1 MRKLFYGISL
11 IGILLSF
18 PTLLIG
24 QILDP
29 EIYSY
34 DCIENENEPFVDTTC
49 RGLYESRKGRY
60 HSPHGEIRFLV
71 AFIELSYANPDED
84 PSLYGSDEWRPG
96 ELPSWRDSLLST
108 FSPDGIS
115 NCYLTK
121 YYQNASSNNHIVLGD
136 YLVAPTNGGVF
147 QVNTV
152 NGEVGTSSI
161 VNAINQQMGDTI
173 MTAHGLNSISYFDN
187 WTLSDTVGIEKMNVG
202 DGHWDYVVFVIR
214 NSIEPANSCGSTSFD
229 NLCLLGHDTDAYTKV
244 CTNKEI
250 PTQIIRHEYAH
261 MLLGGNNFHTA
272 GGGWG
277 YGYGDY
283 WIPQTSGWGLLGL
296 YGCSLWCWNAWDR
309 QRLGWID
316 PNSTY
321 EISARNQNGIEV
333 DGDLDATDPNDAGIY
348 VLRDFVTT
356 GDAIRIKLPYINSDK
371 EYQEWLWIENH
382 QGVKNND
389 NEFDQ
394 WQYQDKECVE
404 DFEPGL
410 MMYIQINNDIRIS
423 DNYNYIY
430 SSTYNHANYTRV
442 LTANGLWDR
451 KFMNDSVYANCV
463 NYNDKVRPFVRFY
476 DNPFTGTEDQ
486 SFYANDNN
494 NDNSLSKSD
503 QLKIWVEYDG
513 SNYHSHLYSLGHS
526 SHSFNLQGN
535 SKIGIGTNPSTATL
549 INMVGENSPYSNAK
563 NLRNTYLN
571 GISVEML
578 EQLPNGDIKIRVRF
592 DDVDVENNV
601 RWCSDNIILNP
612 IATDSGYSLNIK
624 EGKTI
629 RLDQGL
635 TPTRMTNP
643 VMFNNQK
650 IFASPTTLTI
660 MPNAKLH
667 LEPLSK
673 IILEN
678 GSKMHLSEGSS
689 CVIESAGNIEVK
701 DGTVLQL
708 DDCSSMYINGTGKL
722 IVRNGAELRISP
734 NAILSFQNGINNIV
748 LEEGVVIPDG
758 YVNPISLVNRTD
770 IVIHGNRTFDGATI
784 KVYKKILVENNAILT
799 LKSSSVH
806 FADENSGIIIKPGGK
821 LVIDGGELTSVCSDK
836 QWQGIEVWGVDSL
849 NQNII
854 NGQCQQAYLVLKNG
868 AIIENAICA
877 VNLCNPADEHGSG
890 GVVQA
895 TDAVFRNN
903 SKSIRATD
911 YSNYNQNP
919 NVETAN
925 VSSFNQCSF
934 TVDEDYIS
942 DETFYS
948 HVELS
953 EVDGIKFYACSFS
966 VDNDVQQ
973 VSSSSSAIT
982 AYNAGFSVESLCDS
996 PVFPCPE
1003 SSKIPSSFDGFNKAV
1018 SVTNSGGVS
1027 RTFSISG
1034 SSFNN
1039 NETGIYAE
1047 NTGYA
1052 TIIMND
1058 FMVGTKGACN
1068 YGIYLNHVTNFCIEE
1083 NTFSRDKYVITLN
1096 KIYGIAVK
1104 NSASFNDIY
1113 LNHFSNLYCGVV
1125 AIGSNKIPSHTNYD
1139 FGLTYTCN
1147 TNYGNTNDIGVLRDG
1162 IYGNID
1168 GEQGSNSVGAGNTF
1182 SASNYHFYHNGIN
1195 HSKVKYYYHGSG
1207 NKIPT
1212 RRYNVTT
1219 ESAISDNDCL
1229 SHYSAIPPGPGGELM
1244 SVITTD
1250 SLGSM
1255 YTLTRVTGNLVRNSL
1270 NEEERDYDEL
1280 REWLGKANDMNS
1292 DRMIVASYIQQGDFD
1307 NASSYAKTLVKKY
1320 ALQGA
1325 ELDEHL
1331 DYMEI
1336 ISLHESLHETQR
1348 SVKQLTDYE
1357 KAMLEDM
1364 AENGVGGSQL
1374 MARSI
1379 LDESR
1384 GTQTIIISS
1393 CPTIPTYGASVR
1405 GESEEITEP
1414 TSDKGLKV
1422 EVSPNPATSSVEISY
1437 VLPEKEKT
1445 ATFVLTNTLGVNVLT
1460 TELEGNNGVATINL
1474 DNIPSGIYFYTVRSG
1489 DDVMTG
1495 KLVVE

>member
-1 MRKLFYGISL
+1 MKKILICILMFICISINAQDYCGTEDCEYSPRSNCERLIPNGWSDSLLFLSNFIPSNDTFPIISIKVNVHIFRRDDGTGNRWLDTEEYRDSLRMMFDYANYISSNNCQYSEDIQNAEFIPDTKYRFILDSVYYYNNTILAYCDDNNPINNYLLENYPERLNNYALHMNLFDCDYSGISTVNGNIQSCL
-11 IGILLSF
+11 
-18 PTLLIG
+18 
-24 QILDP
+24 
-29 EIYSY
+29 
-34 DCIENENEPFVDTTC
+34 FVKCYT
-49 RGLYESRKGRY
+49 GRY
-60 HSPHGEIRFLV
+60 SSLWADAQLFNHEIGHNLGLRHPYSGSDFAEERYIPAPEFLWDL
-71 AFIELSYANPDED
+71 FGTSKQSWCHHPKPDVVCYHDTGWDCDLED
-84 PSLYGSDEWRPG
+84 PSTTCTNNIMGGNKEARHFTALQCGRIHRALRTANIRKHAYGYTSVPKVVYKDEHWDFNYK
-96 ELPSWRDSLLST
+96 S
-108 FSPDGIS
+108 
-115 NCYLTK
+115 
-121 YYQNASSNNHIVLGD
+121 YQDI
-136 YLVAPTNGGVF
+136 
-147 QVNTV
+147 
-152 NGEVGTSSI
+152 I
-161 VNAINQQMGDTI
+161 VNP
-173 MTAHGLNSISYFDN
+173 
-187 WTLSDTVGIEKMNVG
+187 NV
-202 DGHWDYVVFVIR
+202 
-214 NSIEPANSCGSTSFD
+214 
-229 NLCLLGHDTDAYTKV
+229 
-244 CTNKEI
+244 
-250 PTQIIRHEYAH
+250 
-261 MLLGGNNFHTA
+261 
-272 GGGWG
+272 
-277 YGYGDY
+277 
-283 WIPQTSGWGLLGL
+283 
-296 YGCSLWCWNAWDR
+296 
-309 QRLGWID
+309 
-316 PNSTY
+316 
-321 EISARNQNGIEV
+321 
-333 DGDLDATDPNDAGIY
+333 
-348 VLRDFVTT
+348 
-356 GDAIRIKLPYINSDK
+356 
-371 EYQEWLWIENH
+371 
-382 QGVKNND
+382 
-389 NEFDQ
+389 
-394 WQYQDKECVE
+394 
-404 DFEPGL
+404 
-410 MMYIQINNDIRIS
+410 
-423 DNYNYIY
+423 
-430 SSTYNHANYTRV
+430 
-442 LTANGLWDR
+442 
-451 KFMNDSVYANCV
+451 
-463 NYNDKVRPFVRFY
+463 
-476 DNPFTGTEDQ
+476 
-486 SFYANDNN
+486 
-494 NDNSLSKSD
+494 
-503 QLKIWVEYDG
+503 
-513 SNYHSHLYSLGHS
+513 
-526 SHSFNLQGN
+526 
-535 SKIGIGTNPSTATL
+535 
-549 INMVGENSPYSNAK
+549 
-563 NLRNTYLN
+563 
-571 GISVEML
+571 
-578 EQLPNGDIKIRVRF
+578 
-592 DDVDVENNV
+592 
-601 RWCSDNIILNP
+601 
-612 IATDSGYSLNIK
+612 
-624 EGKTI
+624 
-629 RLDQGL
+629 
-635 TPTRMTNP
+635 
-643 VMFNNQK
+643 
-650 IFASPTTLTI
+650 TLTI
-660 MPNAKLH
+660 SCRLEMVSQAK
-667 LEPLSK
+667 
-673 IILEN
+673 
-678 GSKMHLSEGSS
+678 
-689 CVIESAGNIEVK
+689 
-701 DGTVLQL
+701 
-708 DDCSSMYINGTGKL
+708 
-722 IVRNGAELRISP
+722 
-734 NAILSFQNGINNIV
+734 
-748 LEEGVVIPDG
+748 
-758 YVNPISLVNRTD
+758 
-770 IVIHGNRTFDGATI
+770 
-784 KVYKKILVENNAILT
+784 
-799 LKSSSVH
+799 
-806 FADENSGIIIKPGGK
+806 IIIKPGGK
-821 LVIDGGELTSVCSDK
+821 LIVDGGTITKAHHEGK
-836 QWQGIEVWGVDSL
+836 WQGIEVWGVDSL
-849 NQNII
+849 NQDII

-868 AIIENAICA
+868 ATIENAICA
-877 VNLCNPADEHGSG
+877 VNLCNPADEHGNG

-911 YSNYNQNP
+911 YSNYSQNP

-934 TVDEDYIS
+934 TVDEDYIG
-942 DETFYS
+942 DETFHS

-953 EVDGIKFYACSFS
+953 NVDGIKFYACSFS
-966 VDNDVQQ
+966 VDNDVPQ

-982 AYNAGFSVESLCDS
+982 AYNAGFSVEALCDS

-1003 SSKIPSSFDGFNKAV
+1003 SSKIRSSFDGFNKAV

-1027 RTFSISG
+1027 KTFSINS

-1039 NETGIYAE
+1039 NEIGIYAE

-1058 FMVGTKGACN
+1058 FMVGTKGSCN
-1068 YGIYLNHVTNFCIEE
+1068 YGIYLDHVTNFCIEE
-1083 NTFSRDKYVITLN
+1083 NTFSRDNYVITLN

-1125 AIGSNKIPSHTNYD
+1125 AIGSNKIPGHPNYD
-1139 FGLTYTCN
+1139 LGLTYTCN

-1195 HSKVKYYYHGSG
+1195 YSKVKYYYHGSG

-1212 RRYNVTT
+1212 RRYNVTI

-1336 ISLHESLHETQR
+1336 ISLHESLYETQR

-1384 GTQTIIISS
+1384 GTPTIIISS

>member
-1 MRKLFYGISL
+1 MRKIPLILFV
-11 IGILLSF
+11 LLSVNVYAQLDGVPYNYCTLSGIVYNPGEHGYDEDNLIYNDKWVVTKSDEDYTRYEKAF
-18 PTLLIG
+18 ISERFNDDYSNHTIIGDPTVSYNCHGYSFGIYQGTIPCKITWFEELCNDAFVEITDTNNLQYGDIAVVRHYADYAHTVFRLDSEHSSIVINRDTLISKWG
-24 QILDP
+24 DGPLTKHYKYNVINMNGIAMGSSVYTYYRRVANTQINGADTFNGNGTYTFAP
-29 EIYSY
+29 NVEIESCTWSVEPAAMFQQSSGSGTIANLSYKSNLSYLAPKAVLTFTFSY
-34 DCIENENEPFVDTTC
+34 DCDNHYTVKKEIDLTIPTMSVYGEMTCDGFAIRENSTVTVIGNVKINEN
-49 RGLYESRKGRY
+49 
-60 HSPHGEIRFLV
+60 
-71 AFIELSYANPDED
+71 
-84 PSLYGSDEWRPG
+84 
-96 ELPSWRDSLLST
+96 
-108 FSPDGIS
+108 
-115 NCYLTK
+115 
-121 YYQNASSNNHIVLGD
+121 
-136 YLVAPTNGGVF
+136 
-147 QVNTV
+147 
-152 NGEVGTSSI
+152 
-161 VNAINQQMGDTI
+161 
-173 MTAHGLNSISYFDN
+173 
-187 WTLSDTVGIEKMNVG
+187 
-202 DGHWDYVVFVIR
+202 
-214 NSIEPANSCGSTSFD
+214 
-229 NLCLLGHDTDAYTKV
+229 
-244 CTNKEI
+244 
-250 PTQIIRHEYAH
+250 
-261 MLLGGNNFHTA
+261 
-272 GGGWG
+272 
-277 YGYGDY
+277 
-283 WIPQTSGWGLLGL
+283 
-296 YGCSLWCWNAWDR
+296 
-309 QRLGWID
+309 
-316 PNSTY
+316 
-321 EISARNQNGIEV
+321 
-333 DGDLDATDPNDAGIY
+333 
-348 VLRDFVTT
+348 
-356 GDAIRIKLPYINSDK
+356 
-371 EYQEWLWIENH
+371 
-382 QGVKNND
+382 
-389 NEFDQ
+389 
-394 WQYQDKECVE
+394 
-404 DFEPGL
+404 
-410 MMYIQINNDIRIS
+410 
-423 DNYNYIY
+423 
-430 SSTYNHANYTRV
+430 
-442 LTANGLWDR
+442 
-451 KFMNDSVYANCV
+451 
-463 NYNDKVRPFVRFY
+463 
-476 DNPFTGTEDQ
+476 
-486 SFYANDNN
+486 
-494 NDNSLSKSD
+494 
-503 QLKIWVEYDG
+503 
-513 SNYHSHLYSLGHS
+513 
-526 SHSFNLQGN
+526 
-535 SKIGIGTNPSTATL
+535 
-549 INMVGENSPYSNAK
+549 
-563 NLRNTYLN
+563 
-571 GISVEML
+571 
-578 EQLPNGDIKIRVRF
+578 
-592 DDVDVENNV
+592 
-601 RWCSDNIILNP
+601 
-612 IATDSGYSLNIK
+612 
-624 EGKTI
+624 GK
-629 RLDQGL
+629 
-635 TPTRMTNP
+635 
-643 VMFNNQK
+643 
-650 IFASPTTLTI
+650 
-660 MPNAKLH
+660 
-667 LEPLSK
+667 
-673 IILEN
+673 
-678 GSKMHLSEGSS
+678 
-689 CVIESAGNIEVK
+689 
-701 DGTVLQL
+701 
-708 DDCSSMYINGTGKL
+708 
-722 IVRNGAELRISP
+722 
-734 NAILSFQNGINNIV
+734 
-748 LEEGVVIPDG
+748 
-758 YVNPISLVNRTD
+758 
-770 IVIHGNRTFDGATI
+770 
-784 KVYKKILVENNAILT
+784 
-799 LKSSSVH
+799 
-806 FADENSGIIIKPGGK
+806 IIIKPGGK
-821 LVIDGGELTSVCSDK
+821 LIIDGGELTSVCSDK

-868 AIIENAICA
+868 ATIENAICA

-895 TDAVFRNN
+895 TDAVFLNN
-903 SKSIRATD
+903 AKSIRAAD
-911 YSNYNQNP
+911 YSNYNHNP

-925 VSSFNQCSF
+925 VSFFRQCSF
-934 TVDEDYIS
+934 TVDEDYIG
-942 DETFYS
+942 DETFHS

-953 EVDGIKFYACSFS
+953 NVDGIRFYACTFS
-966 VDNDVQQ
+966 VDNDVPQ

-1003 SSKIPSSFDGFNKAV
+1003 SSKIRSSFDGFNKAV

-1027 RTFSISG
+1027 RIFSINS

-1039 NETGIYAE
+1039 NEIGIYAE

-1068 YGIYLNHVTNFCIEE
+1068 YGIYLDHVTNFCIEE
-1083 NTFSRDKYVITLN
+1083 NTFSRDNYVITLN

-1125 AIGSNKIPSHTNYD
+1125 AIGSNKIPGHPNYD
-1139 FGLTYTCN
+1139 LGLTYTCN

-1195 HSKVKYYYHGSG
+1195 YSKVKYYYHGSG

-1212 RRYNVTT
+1212 RRYNVTI
-1219 ESAISDNDCL
+1219 ESATSDNDCL

-1384 GTQTIIISS
+1384 GTPTIIISS

-1489 DDVMTG
+1489 DDVITG

>member
-1 MRKLFYGISL
+1 
-11 IGILLSF
+11 
-18 PTLLIG
+18 
-24 QILDP
+24 
-29 EIYSY
+29 
-34 DCIENENEPFVDTTC
+34 
-49 RGLYESRKGRY
+49 
-60 HSPHGEIRFLV
+60 
-71 AFIELSYANPDED
+71 
-84 PSLYGSDEWRPG
+84 
-96 ELPSWRDSLLST
+96 
-108 FSPDGIS
+108 
-115 NCYLTK
+115 
-121 YYQNASSNNHIVLGD
+121 
-136 YLVAPTNGGVF
+136 
-147 QVNTV
+147 
-152 NGEVGTSSI
+152 
-161 VNAINQQMGDTI
+161 
-173 MTAHGLNSISYFDN
+173 
-187 WTLSDTVGIEKMNVG
+187 
-202 DGHWDYVVFVIR
+202 
-214 NSIEPANSCGSTSFD
+214 
-229 NLCLLGHDTDAYTKV
+229 
-244 CTNKEI
+244 
-250 PTQIIRHEYAH
+250 
-261 MLLGGNNFHTA
+261 
-272 GGGWG
+272 
-277 YGYGDY
+277 
-283 WIPQTSGWGLLGL
+283 
-296 YGCSLWCWNAWDR
+296 
-309 QRLGWID
+309 
-316 PNSTY
+316 
-321 EISARNQNGIEV
+321 
-333 DGDLDATDPNDAGIY
+333 
-348 VLRDFVTT
+348 
-356 GDAIRIKLPYINSDK
+356 
-371 EYQEWLWIENH
+371 
-382 QGVKNND
+382 
-389 NEFDQ
+389 
-394 WQYQDKECVE
+394 
-404 DFEPGL
+404 
-410 MMYIQINNDIRIS
+410 
-423 DNYNYIY
+423 
-430 SSTYNHANYTRV
+430 
-442 LTANGLWDR
+442 
-451 KFMNDSVYANCV
+451 
-463 NYNDKVRPFVRFY
+463 
-476 DNPFTGTEDQ
+476 
-486 SFYANDNN
+486 
-494 NDNSLSKSD
+494 
-503 QLKIWVEYDG
+503 
-513 SNYHSHLYSLGHS
+513 
-526 SHSFNLQGN
+526 
-535 SKIGIGTNPSTATL
+535 
-549 INMVGENSPYSNAK
+549 MVSQAK
-563 NLRNTYLN
+563 
-571 GISVEML
+571 
-578 EQLPNGDIKIRVRF
+578 
-592 DDVDVENNV
+592 
-601 RWCSDNIILNP
+601 
-612 IATDSGYSLNIK
+612 
-624 EGKTI
+624 
-629 RLDQGL
+629 
-635 TPTRMTNP
+635 
-643 VMFNNQK
+643 
-650 IFASPTTLTI
+650 
-660 MPNAKLH
+660 
-667 LEPLSK
+667 
-673 IILEN
+673 
-678 GSKMHLSEGSS
+678 
-689 CVIESAGNIEVK
+689 
-701 DGTVLQL
+701 
-708 DDCSSMYINGTGKL
+708 
-722 IVRNGAELRISP
+722 
-734 NAILSFQNGINNIV
+734 
-748 LEEGVVIPDG
+748 
-758 YVNPISLVNRTD
+758 
-770 IVIHGNRTFDGATI
+770 
-784 KVYKKILVENNAILT
+784 
-799 LKSSSVH
+799 
-806 FADENSGIIIKPGGK
+806 IIIKPGGK
-821 LVIDGGELTSVCSDK
+821 LIVDGGTITKAHHEGK
-836 QWQGIEVWGVDSL
+836 WQGIEVWGVDSL
-849 NQNII
+849 NQDII

-868 AIIENAICA
+868 ATIENAICA
-877 VNLCNPADEHGSG
+877 VNLCNPADEHGNG

-911 YSNYNQNP
+911 YSNYSQNP

-934 TVDEDYIS
+934 TVDEDYIG
-942 DETFYS
+942 DETFHS

-953 EVDGIKFYACSFS
+953 NVDGIKFYACSFS
-966 VDNDVQQ
+966 VDNDVPQ

-982 AYNAGFSVESLCDS
+982 AYNAGFSVEALCDS

-1003 SSKIPSSFDGFNKAV
+1003 SSKIRSSFDGFNKAV

-1027 RTFSISG
+1027 KTFSINS

-1039 NETGIYAE
+1039 NEIGIYAE

-1058 FMVGTKGACN
+1058 FMVGTKGSCN
-1068 YGIYLNHVTNFCIEE
+1068 YGIYLDHVTNFCIEE
-1083 NTFSRDKYVITLN
+1083 NTFSRDNYVITLN

-1125 AIGSNKIPSHTNYD
+1125 AIGSNKIPGHPNYD
-1139 FGLTYTCN
+1139 LGLTYTCN

-1195 HSKVKYYYHGSG
+1195 YSKVKYYYHGSG

-1212 RRYNVTT
+1212 RRYNVTI

-1336 ISLHESLHETQR
+1336 ISLHESLYETQR

-1384 GTQTIIISS
+1384 GTPTIIISS

-1460 TELEGNNGVATINL
+1460 TGLEGNNGAATINL